1 MPTLFSGK
9 SIAILVVLA
18 VIGIAGYAM
27 ADSYGYGRG
36 GYGPGNC
43 PNWSERGGRGWGAN
57 LDQAT
62 LDEIQAKRQA
72 FRESTQDLRRQIYQK
87 RLAIDSEM
95 ANAEPVADTVLKL
108 QKELSDLKA
117 DLDMKRMEFKLELK
131 KAYPDLPFK
140 ALANSGRGYGK
151 RAGRGGGSR
160 W

>member
-1 MPTLFSGK
+1 MSKLFSGK
-9 SIAILVVLA
+9 TIAVLVVLS

-27 ADSYGYGRG
+27 ADGYGYGRG
-36 GYGPGNC
+36 GYGSGNC
-43 PNWSERGGRGWGAN
+43 PNWGERGGRGLSAN

-72 FRESTQDLRRQIYQK
+72 FRESTEDLRRQIYQK
-87 RLAIDSEM
+87 RLAIKSEM
-95 ANAEPVADTVLKL
+95 ANADPTPETVLQM

-117 DLDMKRMEFKLELK
+117 DLDMKRMEFQLELK

-140 ALANSGRGYGK
+140 AFAEGRGYGK
-151 RAGRGGGSR
+151 RAGRGGGPR